1 MLNKQAF
8 RRKLCQNF
16 LTFGVLILFCSL
28 LIIIGGIGLYIFV
41 GLCKVLEAFLI
52 GFGIPANVVV
62 AVIAFIGLSVY
73 IIYTSFQESKE

>member
-8 RRKLCQNF
+8 RRNLCQNF
-16 LTFGVLILFCSL
+16 LTFGVMTLLCVL
-28 LIIIGGIGLYIFV
+28 LIIIGCIGLYVFV

-52 GFGIPANVVV
+52 GFGISANVAV
-62 AVIAFIGLSVY
+62 AVIAFIGLSAY

>member
-1 MLNKQAF
+1 MLNKQTF

-16 LTFGVLILFCSL
+16 LTFGILILFCFL

-41 GLCKVLEAFLI
+41 ELCKALEAFLI
-52 GFGIPANVVV
+52 GFGISANVVV
-62 AVIAFIGLSVY
+62 AVIAFIGLSAY